1 MNIRKECELLVDP
14 LISLFIM
21 AIVIFLLVILF
32 WSDRG
37 LFWKWQRNRKVTKR
51 VLIEDALKHVYDQ
64 EYKQLICTLQ
74 SISGKLSISGD
85 QTAKL
90 MSRLE
95 ALGLVKTQSEGFI
108 LTTEGRTYAL
118 RMIRTHRLWERYFAD
133 ETGMPETEWHRKAE
147 ELEHKLSRDE
157 IETLAATVGHP
168 SYDPHGDPIPTNS
181 GHLPAK
187 RGVPLVDLGESEF
200 ARIIHI
206 EDEPKELYAQ
216 LVAMGL
222 QLGMQ
227 IQMLEKTP
235 QRVSFVADGVEN
247 VLAPVLAANVTVE
260 PLPKDQEVEG
270 PFDSLVSLDVGQ
282 KGEVIGISKACRGLQ
297 RRRMMDLGIIPGT
310 VIEVEMRS
318 ASGDPTS
325 YNIRDASIALRNNH
339 AELIHIKRLEE
350 KN

>member
-1 MNIRKECELLVDP
+1 MLSDP
-14 LISLFIM
+14 LTTLLLAALAVFI
-21 AIVIFLLVILF
+21 LLTLF
-32 WSDRG
+32 WSERG
-37 LFWKWQRNRKVTKR
+37 FFWKWQRNRKVTKR
-51 VLIEDALKHVYDQ
+51 VLIEDALKHLYDQ

-74 SISGKLSISGD
+74 SIAGKLSISGD
-85 QTAKL
+85 HAAKL

-95 ALGLVKTQSEGFI
+95 ALGLVNAQSEGFF
-108 LTTEGRTYAL
+108 LTPEGRTYAL

-133 ETGMPETEWHRKAE
+133 ETGISETEWHSKAE
-147 ELEHKLSRDE
+147 ELEHKLTRDE

-181 GHLPAK
+181 GHLPPK
-187 RGVPLVDLGESEF
+187 RGVPLVDLSEGEF

-235 QRVSFVADGVEN
+235 QRVSFVADGTEN
-247 VLAPVLAANVTVE
+247 ILAPVVAANVTVE
-260 PLPKDQEVEG
+260 SLPKEKVEG
-270 PFDSLVSLDVGQ
+270 PFDSLISLDVGQ
-282 KGEVIGISKACRGLQ
+282 KGEVIGISKACRGQQ
-297 RRRMMDLGIIPGT
+297 RRRLMDLGVIPGT

-325 YNIRDASIALRNNH
+325 YNIRDASIALRNTH
-339 AELIHIKRLEE
+339 AEWVHIKRLEE
-350 KN
+350 SK